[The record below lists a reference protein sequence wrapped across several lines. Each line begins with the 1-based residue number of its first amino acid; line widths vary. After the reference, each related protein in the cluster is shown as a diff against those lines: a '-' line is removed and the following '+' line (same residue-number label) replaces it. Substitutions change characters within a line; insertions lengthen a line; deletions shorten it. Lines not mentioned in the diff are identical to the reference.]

1 MVTKQSSVDAAAAPG
16 PPNVA
21 VRSAE
26 KRGYA
31 VPMEQPER
39 PGRPTPDAGRPDG
52 DRAGRGGSAAVGRG
66 GSAGARRDGDAGG
79 HGGVAV
85 QDRPRRPRWRE
96 RISLTLELIRA
107 NPTGRIALKIFIAI
121 AGALVVTIGIALI
134 PLPGPGWL
142 LVIAGLGIW
151 AVEYHW
157 ARRLLGFTRRHVHG
171 WTRWVTRQSLVVRI
185 VLGSVGLVFV
195 ATVVWLSLK
204 YSLGIDVVAA
214 AMRYL
219 ATH

>member
-1 MVTKQSSVDAAAAPG
+1 MVTKQSSVDPAAAPG
-16 PPNVA
+16 PPKVG
-21 VRSAE
+21 VRAAE
-26 KRGYA
+26 KRGYG

-39 PGRPTPDAGRPDG
+39 AGRPASDAGRPGGDG
-52 DRAGRGGSAAVGRG
+52 AGRGGDTAGGRG
-66 GSAGARRDGDAGG
+66 GGTGAAA
-79 HGGVAV
+79 GGVAV
-85 QDRPRRPRWRE
+85 QERPRHPRWRE
-96 RISLTLELIRA
+96 RISLTLDLIRA

-171 WTRWVTRQSLVVRI
+171 WTRWVTRQSLLVRI

-204 YSLGIDVVAA
+204 YSLGIDVVAE
-214 AMRYL
+214 AMHYL

>member
-1 MVTKQSSVDAAAAPG
+1 MVTKQSSVDPAAAPG
-16 PPNVA
+16 PPKVA
-21 VRSAE
+21 VRAAE
-26 KRGYA
+26 KRGYG

-39 PGRPTPDAGRPDG
+39 AGRPASDAGRPGGDG
-52 DRAGRGGSAAVGRG
+52 TGGGGGTDAGRGNG
-66 GSAGARRDGDAGG
+66 AGG
-79 HGGVAV
+79 GGGVAV

-96 RISLTLELIRA
+96 RISLTLDLIRA

-171 WTRWVTRQSLVVRI
+171 WTRWVTRQSLLVRI

-204 YSLGIDVVAA
+204 YSLGIDVLAE
-214 AMRYL
+214 AMHYI

>member
-1 MVTKQSSVDAAAAPG
+1 MVPKRSSVDEPATSG

-21 VRSAE
+21 VRAAE

-31 VPMEQPER
+31 VPKEQPGR
-39 PGRPTPDAGRPDG
+39 PGRTTSG
-52 DRAGRGGSAAVGRG
+52 DSRS
-66 GSAGARRDGDAGG
+66 
-79 HGGVAV
+79 GGVLVAGKPP
-85 QDRPRRPRWRE
+85 QRPHWRQ
-96 RISLTLELIRA
+96 RISMTLDLIRA

-151 AVEYHW
+151 AVEFHW
-157 ARRLLGFTRRHVHG
+157 ARRLLGFTRRHVQG
-171 WTRWVTRQSLVVRI
+171 WTRWVTRQSLVVRA
-185 VLGSVGLVFV
+185 VLGAVGLVFV
-195 ATVVWLSLK
+195 GTVVWLSLK
-204 YSLGIDVVAA
+204 YSLGIDVVAE
-214 AMRYL
+214 AMHYI

>member
-1 MVTKQSSVDAAAAPG
+1 MQ
-16 PPNVA
+16 
-21 VRSAE
+21 E
-26 KRGYA
+26 
-31 VPMEQPER
+31 
-39 PGRPTPDAGRPDG
+39 
-52 DRAGRGGSAAVGRG
+52 
-66 GSAGARRDGDAGG
+66 
-79 HGGVAV
+79 
-85 QDRPRRPRWRE
+85 RPRRPRWRE
-96 RISLTLELIRA
+96 RISLTLDLIRA

-171 WTRWVTRQSLVVRI
+171 WTRWVTKQSLLVRI
-185 VLGSVGLVFV
+185 VLGSVGLAFV

-204 YSLGIDVVAA
+204 YSLGIDVVAE
-214 AMRYL
+214 AMHYL